1 MVQDIASRLGRRA
14 STLRSR
20 LALLYFGVGDSRE
33 SHHDP
38 VPWCNADDE
47 ELRDFYNGSRDRAVI
62 ISELRHKTF
71 CVAPRLLEIIPR
83 SQLCL
88 TKACLIRSSLKDSRQ
103 RRSLTEVALGNL
115 FATSSRVS
123 TRVLCEENRFVF
135 YEGKYHHRKLLP
147 SRVMICSLGLVWEDE
162 LRGLSQIVLARKQRS
177 RLHSPHTVPGEV
189 ARLIL
194 KCLALPLCLENA
206 GASGK
211 QTVSASLSTL
221 H

>member
-1 MVQDIASRLGRRA
+1 MGMR
-14 STLRSR
+14 
-20 LALLYFGVGDSRE
+20 
-33 SHHDP
+33 
-38 VPWCNADDE
+38 
-47 ELRDFYNGSRDRAVI
+47 NGPI
-62 ISELRHKTF
+62 IY
-71 CVAPRLLEIIPR
+71 
-83 SQLCL
+83 L
-88 TKACLIRSSLKDSRQ
+88 TKACLIRSSVKDSRQ
-103 RRSLTEVALGNL
+103 SRSLTEVALGNL

-123 TRVLCEENRFVF
+123 TRILCDESRSSF
-135 YEGKYHHRKLLP
+135 YEDKCHRKLFP